1 MPVPMEAQSLTMD
14 DMPPPWDDDILQ
26 VSVAKNTAGT
36 SRNLPADVSH
46 TQGADDVPVAHQS
59 GAMSASEPVVLDRQL
74 WQAPVAA
81 LDWDGRWPTLAANLP
96 VRGVTQQL
104 AQQSELADCRQEG
117 NAWVFEL
124 RVPLPTLLSAG
135 SSDKLAAA
143 LSERFSRTVR
153 VEHKIGAV
161 ELTANA
167 EAIAERE
174 LRQKQAEQ
182 SIRKDHFVQTLMR
195 EFGAVIVTGSV
206 RPV

>member
-1 MPVPMEAQSLTMD
+1 M
-14 DMPPPWDDDILQ
+14 
-26 VSVAKNTAGT
+26 
-36 SRNLPADVSH
+36 
-46 TQGADDVPVAHQS
+46 
-59 GAMSASEPVVLDRQL
+59 
-74 WQAPVAA
+74 
-81 LDWDGRWPTLAANLP
+81 
-96 VRGVTQQL
+96 TQQL

-117 NAWVFEL
+117 NVWVFEL

-135 SSDKLAAA
+135 SSDKLATA

-161 ELTANA
+161 ELSANA